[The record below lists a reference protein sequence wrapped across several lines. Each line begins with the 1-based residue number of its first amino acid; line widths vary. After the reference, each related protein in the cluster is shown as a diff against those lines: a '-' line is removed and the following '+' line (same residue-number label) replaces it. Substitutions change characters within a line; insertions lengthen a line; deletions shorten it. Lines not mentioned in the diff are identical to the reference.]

1 VAQRFYKIIVALAFS
16 FKMLM
21 LQGQDL
27 RPELT
32 ASANKMV
39 MGTEERPWYM
49 QGRPTFHKIYVPAS
63 SDTAVRVPLSAL
75 GYSRLPISTISNNY
89 YTQHFGFFCKQELLF
104 EKASGLPLR
113 LRLGSLE
120 QCNRI
125 EGK

>member
-1 VAQRFYKIIVALAFS
+1 
-16 FKMLM
+16 M
-21 LQGQDL
+21 LQGQQVH
-27 RPELT
+27 PEMPVL
-32 ASANKMV
+32 AINKFV
-39 MGTEERPWYM
+39 LGTDERPWYM

-63 SDTAVRVPLSAL
+63 LAFPDTTLRNPTLGL
-75 GYSRLPISTISNNY
+75 GYSRLMPTSAISNNY
-89 YTQHFGFFCKQELLF
+89 YTQHFGFFCRQELLF